1 MLFPTFAAHL
11 PFRGKGRPHIP
22 ATSLRAATAILA
34 FFCSVNASP
43 SVDAQTPPMPREDV
57 VDVPAKGDGLWLSNL
72 FQSNMVLQRDKP
84 IVIWGWAKAGTQV
97 QVTMHDTKSKGV
109 ANKARLWRV
118 TLPARSASTEPLSI
132 EISSPKHKVRLKN
145 VLIGDVWVLGGQ
157 SNMEFPLD
165 RIENGQLE
173 IASANYDEIRILT
186 IPAANGPEPKQG
198 FARLHEWSGWFNR
211 HYRKGDWDV
220 CSPEIAR
227 ELSAIGYVF
236 ARRIHMASRIPIGLI
251 DASRGGTTVETWTPI
266 DVLASINTPQVN
278 QLLEDWDDR
287 VENWDPAADLERRVQ
302 AFNNKIARLKKE
314 GKPIPANEKVPTDL
328 RPGPAMDQNRPGNCF
343 ASMIAPIQGLQVKG
357 AIFHQGYNNC
367 FNGTQGAIMYR
378 QVFPKMIQSWRQ
390 AFHNPNM
397 PFGILSL
404 CTEGTA
410 QTLDNFCEMM
420 ANPGPYIREA
430 QYQTFLDLYQAGD
443 TNIGFAS
450 TYDLR
455 RRWYHPQLK
464 IPAGERIARWALAT
478 QYQMQ
483 RNVRWKPP
491 MLKNMVAENGE
502 LLLEFDEAVGGVDDG
517 GSITGF
523 AIAGSDRK
531 FHPAETMH
539 LTEKQQDADRSV
551 TKRNFLVLR
560 SPMVPNPVHYRYAWG
575 RSPLGNLQ
583 ADRNTDIP
591 FATQRSDQWT
601 LETTPLGVFGDEEPL
616 MLERGQRREL
626 QKALQ
631 AQDRERLLFEAKQLL
646 ESSSKK

>member
-1 MLFPTFAAHL
+1 
-11 PFRGKGRPHIP
+11 
-22 ATSLRAATAILA
+22 
-34 FFCSVNASP
+34 
-43 SVDAQTPPMPREDV
+43 MPREDV
-57 VDVPAKGDGLWLSNL
+57 VDVPARGDGLWLSNL
-72 FQSNMVLQRDKP
+72 FQSNMVLQRDQP
-84 IVIWGWAKAGTQV
+84 ISIWGWATTGTQV
-97 QVTMHDTKSKGV
+97 QVTVQDAQANGV
-109 ANKARLWRV
+109 ANEDRLWRV
-118 TLPARSASTEPLSI
+118 TLPARSASNEPLTI
-132 EISSPKHKVRLKN
+132 EISSPEHNVSLKN

-165 RIENGQLE
+165 RIENGKLE
-173 IASANYDEIRILT
+173 IASANYDNIRILT
-186 IPAANGPEPKQG
+186 IPAANGPDPKPG

-220 CSPEIAR
+220 CTPDIAR

-236 ARRIHMASRIPIGLI
+236 ARRIHMASRVPIGVI

-266 DVLASINTPQVN
+266 DVLASIDTPQVH
-278 QLLEDWDDR
+278 QLLADWDQKIQ
-287 VENWDPAADLERRVQ
+287 NWDPAADLERRVQ
-302 AFNNKIARLKKE
+302 AFNNKMARLKKE
-314 GKPIPANEKVPTDL
+314 GKPIPVNELVPTDL

-343 ASMIAPIQGLQVKG
+343 ASMVAPIQGLHIKG

-390 AFHNPNM
+390 AFNNPNM

-410 QTLDNFCEMM
+410 QTLDNYCEMM

-430 QYQTFLDLYQAGD
+430 QYQTFLDLHQSGD
-443 TNIGFAS
+443 PNIGFAS

-464 IPAGERIARWALAT
+464 IPAGERLARWALAT

-491 MLKNMVAENGE
+491 MLKKMVAKDGE
-502 LLLEFDEAVGGVDDG
+502 ILLEFDEAVGGVDDG
-517 GSITGF
+517 GPITGF
-523 AIAGSDRK
+523 AIAGTDRQ
-531 FHPAETMH
+531 FHPAETTH
-539 LTEKQQDADRSV
+539 LIEQQQDSDRSV
-551 TKRNFLVLR
+551 AKRNFLVLK
-560 SPMVPNPVHYRYAWG
+560 SPLVPNPVHYRYAWA

-583 ADRNTDIP
+583 ADRNSDIP

-601 LETTPLGVFGDEEPL
+601 LETTPLGVFGNEEPL
-616 MLERGQRREL
+616 MLERAQRRAL

-631 AQDRERLLFEAKQLL
+631 AQDQDRLRFEAKQLL
-646 ESSSKK
+646 ESNIKK